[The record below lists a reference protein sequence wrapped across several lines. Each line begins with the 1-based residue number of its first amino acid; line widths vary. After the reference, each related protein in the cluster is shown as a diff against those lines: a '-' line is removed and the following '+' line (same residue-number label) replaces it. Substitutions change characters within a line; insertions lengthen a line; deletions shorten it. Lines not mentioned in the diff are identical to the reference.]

1 MPLVQIAQIKGM
13 LMLKPLPVGLY
24 TFRDIIEGGFLYV
37 DKTRWIYELV
47 RYRKGIYFLSR
58 PRRFGKSLLVST
70 LSEIFHGNRDLFQG
84 LWLYASDYDWKEHPV
99 IHLDFSQYTADN
111 AEQLKSIIKGY
122 LQDVAFDHGI
132 TLREDGYQ
140 QQFGSLIRQLAAR
153 ERVVILIDEYDKPI
167 LDHLDN
173 LEEAQRVRDVLKA
186 FYTVI
191 KSLDRYIRFV
201 FLTGI
206 SKFSK
211 VGVFSGLN
219 NLNDLTMIPRFA
231 AAVGLTEEEIRTH
244 FADYIASFAEKEATT
259 AEELLVQMRQWYN
272 GFCFAPNGENVYNPF
287 STLLFFEHQRFA
299 SFWFETGT
307 PTFLINLI
315 REKNYDIEIIE
326 DLIVPETVFSVYEVE
341 NLNITPLL
349 FQTGYLT
356 IKDYDKETLLYTLY
370 YPNYEVENAF
380 LNYLLNSYKSTQREL
395 VEKHLWDLV
404 RALQANALDAFFTT
418 LAIFFAQVPYN
429 IQIKQEKYYQT
440 IFYLIFKLIGLKI
453 DAELHTNQGRIDAVI
468 ELADRIYLFEFKLD
482 GSAAEALQQIKD
494 NQYVQRYRSTGKPL
508 HLIGANFDTAT
519 RTITEWKLEDDS
531 ATDT

>member
-1 MPLVQIAQIKGM
+1 
-13 LMLKPLPVGLY
+13 MLKPLPVGLS
-24 TFRDIIEGGFLYV
+24 TLRDLIEGGFLYV

-47 RYRKGIYFLSR
+47 RYHKGIYFLSR
-58 PRRFGKSLLVST
+58 PRRFGKSLLIST
-70 LSEIFHGNRDLFQG
+70 LSEIFRGNRDLFQG
-84 LWLYASDYDWKEHPV
+84 LWLYDSPYDWKEHPV
-99 IHLDFSQYTADN
+99 IHLDFSQYTAEN

-140 QQFGSLIRQLAAR
+140 QQFGNLIRQLAAR
-153 ERVVILIDEYDKPI
+153 QRVVILIDEYDKPI
-167 LDHLDN
+167 LDQLDH

-201 FLTGI
+201 FLTGV

-219 NLNDLTMIPRFA
+219 NLNDLTMIPRFSA
-231 AAVGLTEEEIRTH
+231 MVGLTEEEIRTH
-244 FADYIASFAEKEATT
+244 FTDYIANFSAKEGLPP
-259 AEELLVQMRQWYN
+259 EELIAQMRHWYN
-272 GFCFAPNGENVYNPF
+272 GFCFAPTGENVYNPF

-315 REKNYDIEIIE
+315 RERNYDIEIIE
-326 DLIVPETVFSVYEVE
+326 DLVVPETVFSVYEIE
-341 NLNITPLL
+341 NLNITPFL

-356 IKDYDKETLLYTLY
+356 LKDYDKETLLYKLY

-380 LNYLLNSYKSTQREL
+380 LNHLLNSYKSTQREL

-404 RALQANALDAFFTT
+404 RALQANALDDFFTT
-418 LAIFFAQVPYN
+418 LAIFFAQVPYD
-429 IQIKQEKYYQT
+429 IQLKQEKYYQT
-440 IFYLIFKLIGLKI
+440 IFYIIFKLIGLKI
-453 DAELHTNQGRIDAVI
+453 DAEPHTNQGRIDAVI
-468 ELADRIYLFEFKLD
+468 ELADRLYLFEFKVD
-482 GSAAEALQQIKD
+482 GSATEALQQMKA
-494 NQYVQRYRSTGKPL
+494 NQYVERYRSTGKL
-508 HLIGANFDTAT
+508 IYLIGANFDTST
-519 RTITEWKLEDDS
+519 RTVAEWKLEQVP
-531 ATDT
+531 TV